1 MIPRTIERDGAA
13 LRFIDQTLLPE
24 RLEVV
29 ACTDVERLAVAIRR
43 LEVRGAPALGI
54 AGAYGVA
61 LAAMTSTETDYS
73 TFVAGVAEAA
83 AYLRAT
89 RPTAVNLGWGIDR
102 TLAAL
107 RAAGTVDR
115 AVEAAVKEADLIARE
130 DEEVCR
136 ALGRNG
142 ADLIPDGARV
152 LTHCNAG
159 ALACST
165 WGTAL
170 GVVRSAVESGK
181 KVSVTACETRPLL
194 QGARLTAFELHE
206 DGIPVRVIT
215 DSTAAFLMQRG
226 EIDCVVVGADRI
238 TQDAVFNK
246 IGTYMHAVCARHHDI
261 PFYVAAPVSTFDTGR
276 TAADV
281 TIEERNG
288 DEIATFK
295 GKRTVPAGV
304 PCTNFAFDATPLN
317 LVSAIV
323 TERGVLRPPYDQM
336 PDTGNI

>member
-1 MIPRTIERDGAA
+1 MIPRTIERDGEVIK
-13 LRFIDQTLLPE
+13 FIDQTLLPE
-24 RLEVV
+24 KLEVV
-29 ACTDVERLAVAIRR
+29 TCTDVERLARAIRR

-61 LAAMTSTETDYS
+61 LAARMSTATDYS
-73 TFVAGVAEAA
+73 TFLDEVAKAA
-83 AYLRAT
+83 DYLRAT
-89 RPTAVNLGWGIDR
+89 RPTAVNLSWGIDR
-102 TLAAL
+102 VMAAV
-107 RAAGTVDR
+107 RAAGTVKE
-115 AVEAAVKEADLIARE
+115 AVTAAFVEADMIAWE
-130 DEEVCR
+130 DEEICL

-142 ADLIPDGARV
+142 AELIPDGARI

-181 KVSVTACETRPLL
+181 KLSVTACETRPLL

-238 TQDAVFNK
+238 TKDAVFNK
-246 IGTYMHAVCARHHDI
+246 IGTYMHAVCARHHNI
-261 PFYVAAPVSTFDTGR
+261 PFYVAAPASTFD
-276 TAADV
+276 AEHLADEI
-281 TIEERNG
+281 TIEERDG
-288 DEIATFK
+288 DEVGAFN
-295 GKRTVPAGV
+295 GRRTVPAGV
-304 PCTNFAFDATPLN
+304 PCTNFAFDRTPLA
-317 LVSAIV
+317 LVSAVV
-323 TERGVLRPPYDQM
+323 TEKGVFRPPY
-336 PDTGNI
+336 GRKEGIFK

>member
-1 MIPRTIERDGAA
+1 MIPRTIERDGAVIN
-13 LRFIDQTLLPE
+13 FIDQTLLPE

-61 LAAMTSTETDYS
+61 LAAMTSTETEYGA
-73 TFVAGVAEAA
+73 FVEEVAQTA

-102 TLAAL
+102 TMAAL
-107 RAAGTVDR
+107 QAAGTVKE
-115 AVEAAVKEADLIARE
+115 AVTAAVVEADRIAWE
-130 DEEVCR
+130 DEEICL

-181 KVSVTACETRPLL
+181 KLTVTACETRPLL

-238 TQDAVFNK
+238 TEDAVFNK
-246 IGTYMHAVCARHHDI
+246 IGTYMHAVCARHHGI
-261 PFYVAAPVSTFDTGR
+261 PFYVAAPVSTFDTEHR
-276 TAADV
+276 AAEI

-288 DEIATFK
+288 DEIGAFN
-295 GKRTVPAGV
+295 GRPTVPAGV
-304 PCTNFAFDATPLN
+304 PCTNFAFDRTPLD

-323 TERGVLRPPYDQM
+323 TEKGVFRTPYDRKE
-336 PDTGNI
+336 GIFK

>member
-1 MIPRTIERDGAA
+1 MIPRTIERDGKAIC
-13 LRFIDQTLLPE
+13 FIDQTLLPE

-61 LAAMTSTETDYS
+61 LAAMTSTETAYGPF
-73 TFVAGVAEAA
+73 TAEVAKAA

-102 TLAAL
+102 TMAAL
-107 RAAGTVDR
+107 RAAGTVDE
-115 AVEAAVKEADLIARE
+115 AVEAAVREADLIAHE
-130 DEEVCR
+130 DEESCR
-136 ALGRNG
+136 ALGKNG
-142 ADLIPDGARV
+142 AALIPDGARV

-170 GVVRSAVESGK
+170 GVVRSALESGK

-246 IGTYMHAVCARHHDI
+246 IGTYMHAVCARHHGI

-276 TAADV
+276 RAADV

-288 DEIATFK
+288 DEIAIFN
-295 GKRTVPAGV
+295 GRRTVPAGV
-304 PCTNFAFDATPLN
+304 PCTNFAFDRTPLD
-317 LVSAIV
+317 LVSAIM
-323 TERGVLRPPYDQM
+323 TERGVLHPPYDRM